1 MGSGHGP
8 ERRQKKFGSARLWL
22 TGFMLCGINSHRVV
36 ASDHTLG
43 GFKGKIARRD
53 GESCPTL
60 AEKRALLRREG
71 VRFDATGTKVL
82 GTAFRGFP

>member
-1 MGSGHGP
+1 
-8 ERRQKKFGSARLWL
+8 
-22 TGFMLCGINSHRVV
+22 MLCGINSHRVV